1 MAHLIDSFET
11 NNTLRCL
18 WRFLAVGTLGTLID
32 VTLFIVLHALL
43 GVPTLAAN
51 TISYSAG
58 IVNNFVLHRRWTY
71 DRQARKALGVQ
82 LSQFAAIS
90 LSALMMNN
98 LIVLLLAPTFNT
110 FIAHAG
116 YSALFV
122 KVGATALGLG
132 WNFFA
137 NRYWTFHSTPV
148 KA

>member
-1 MAHLIDSFET
+1 MAHLIDSLET

-32 VTLFIVLHALL
+32 ITLFAVLHALF
-43 GVPTLAAN
+43 GIPTLSAN

-71 DRQARKALGVQ
+71 DRQVSKTVGVQ
-82 LSQFAAIS
+82 LSQFVAIS
-90 LSALMMNN
+90 LCALMMNN
-98 LIVLLLAPTFNT
+98 LLVLLLTPPFSSL
-110 FIAHAG
+110 IAHSGFA
-116 YSALFV
+116 ALFA
-122 KVGATALGLG
+122 KVGATVLGLG

-137 NRYWTFHSTPV
+137 NRFWTFHSAPV